1 MNGIVRGAWL
11 SLALAATSLVGCV
24 TEPTEETDPTS
35 DVLLGTEDL
44 VAIPRATTVEEMV
57 ARTTKNLRSNG
68 SGSFYLAIRRS
79 ALGERW
85 FWSTYLEQLQPYG
98 PSPGTLGTRVV
109 RFREQNG
116 KLFVFDADD
125 RNGTSDIF
133 SPDLIIDAFD
143 IVDSGPFNALPGS
156 GGFLLIDPAAGQNR
170 FGALADG
177 WGSGTAAV
185 KLETELA
192 FVEDW
197 KAWNDGGSFAH
208 IFAAYADQPLG
219 TPDDIDTNDFRVA
232 ATTRVTLRR
241 YYETPGYTP
250 TPNPGVPHFFTADP
264 LNFSNGSPVVNQNA
278 VHWAFRP
285 GMQPIKWKI
294 GRGILQYQNDPALG
308 GADLVGAVKRGIESW
323 NTVFGY
329 PVFQA
334 ELAGP
339 NDRFGDDHNNYFI
352 VDTDP
357 TLGFAYADWRTNPN
371 TSEVRGASVYFSG
384 AFFQPFPDDATNETG
399 APARPAAK
407 HKAVPRLVWQGQHA
421 EPLCVRYADE
431 RRPSTALPGEGTQ
444 FTAKEKLENYIQE
457 VSLHEVGHT
466 LGLRHNFKG
475 SLELSSVMDYN
486 VEADAVRLD
495 RPAPYDVAAVKFLYG
510 LSPTAPTQAF
520 CTDEDTLSDAQCD
533 RFDTTANPLTNDLA
547 PRFKQQLRD
556 SLAERSQLTYGQIFA
571 ITRYVRGAANEQQ
584 RLEAFNALIGDVAP
598 PLAADVTALGPNA
611 AAWANLY
618 NALLL
623 ENLFLAPQGYR
634 DDIAVNPPLY
644 DAAFRARVVEV
655 AKNSLLGTDGNR
667 SLDTMRTMVDVL
679 KAMQHGDALTALASA
694 RATFAANRNSYP
706 VATQPYI
713 DDLIRR
719 MDLAMSPYF
728 Y

>member
-475 SLELSSVMDYN
+475 SLVPPTSSTMEYN
-486 VEADAVRLD
+486 VADVSFVQ
-495 RPAPYDVAAVKFLYG
+495 PVPGPYDIDAIRYLYG
-510 LSPTAPTQAF
+510 LAPDLPGQPF
-520 CTDEDTLSDAQCD
+520 CTDEDTLFDPNCV
-533 RFDTTANPLTNDLA
+533 RFDSPSPT
-547 PRFKQQLRD
+547 
-556 SLAERSQLTYGQIFA
+556 
-571 ITRYVRGAANEQQ
+571 
-584 RLEAFNALIGDVAP
+584 
-598 PLAADVTALGPNA
+598 
-611 AAWANLY
+611 
-618 NALLL
+618 
-623 ENLFLAPQGYR
+623 
-634 DDIAVNPPLY
+634 PLY
-644 DAAFRARVVEV
+644 DYQLPFYTFVGSLFLDGSIPAEFADLYLSFYGLESMGYARAGDPTEAIAAWSALVGGFCDYAGVNAGADAVCGFWFRDLVRPQGAISLPISDATVLAQVATDGQAVIANADRDFTVRRAAVDALKSLQNLGAYEALLAARVTL
-655 AKNSLLGTDGNR
+655 AAQLP
-667 SLDTMRTMVDVL
+667 
-679 KAMQHGDALTALASA
+679 ALTGAQAALTRDLVA
-694 RATFAANRNSYP
+694 RIDAAT
-706 VATQPYI
+706 T
-713 DDLIRR
+713 
-719 MDLAMSPYF
+719 PYF
-728 Y
+728 Q